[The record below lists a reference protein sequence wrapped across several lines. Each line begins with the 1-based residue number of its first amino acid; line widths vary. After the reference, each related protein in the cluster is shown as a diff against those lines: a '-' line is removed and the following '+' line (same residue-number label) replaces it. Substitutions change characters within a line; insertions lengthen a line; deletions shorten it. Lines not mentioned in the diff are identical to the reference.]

1 MRTHQQIC
9 TSAILIGVTT
19 ACTPVRFAID
29 VLPATDALD
38 ETVVMEDDGASSSTK
53 IAMIDVTGLI
63 IDARAPGLLAPGDN
77 PVSAFVEALE
87 RARDDD
93 DVKAVILRLNS
104 PGGTVTASDIMYREV
119 ITFREETGKPVV
131 MLMSDVAASGAYY
144 LACAG
149 DTIIAHP
156 TTITGSIGVI
166 MQLFN
171 FSEGMA
177 KIGIS
182 ADAVTSGPNKSM
194 GSPFEPE
201 ESEHRQIMQ
210 DMVDEFYARFRDVV
224 VTERAI
230 SEADI
235 EWVTDGR
242 VVSGARAAEI
252 GLVDR
257 TGSLRDAFDEA
268 KALAGVTSA
277 RLVKYHRA
285 YDHVGSAYATAPA
298 GGSSDATRTSPTQTQ
313 INMIQLNLPSLNEL
327 TQPGFWYLWDPNVE
341 W

>member
-1 MRTHQQIC
+1 MNRHRTLLLPL
-9 TSAILIGVTT
+9 ALNLILP

-29 VLPATDALD
+29 ILPAVDSLD
-38 ETVVMEDDGASSSTK
+38 ETTVMEDEGASSRSK
-53 IAMIDVTGLI
+53 VAMIDVTGLI
-63 IDARAPGLLAPGDN
+63 VDAPAPGLLVKGEN
-77 PVSAFVEALE
+77 PVAAFVEALQ

-93 DVKAVILRLNS
+93 GVKAIVIRLNS
-104 PGGTVTASDIMYREV
+104 PGGTVTASDVMYREV
-119 ITFREETGKPVV
+119 LHFRDETQKPVV
-131 MLMSDVAASGAYY
+131 MLMSDLAASGAYY

-171 FSEGMA
+171 FSEGME

-182 ADAVTSGPNKSM
+182 ADAVTSGPNKAM
-194 GSPFEPE
+194 GSPFEPAQL
-201 ESEHRQIMQ
+201 EHREIFQN
-210 DMVDEFYARFRDVV
+210 MVDEFYSRFRDVV
-224 VTERAI
+224 LSNRQI

-242 VVSGARAAEI
+242 IVSGARAAEI

-257 TGSLRDAFDEA
+257 TGSLRDAFEEA
-268 KALAGVTSA
+268 KALAGLSSA

-285 YDHVGSAYATAPA
+285 YDYVGSAYAAAPA
-298 GGSSDATRTSPTQTQ
+298 GPPVAAGQTQ
-313 INMIQLNLPSLNEL
+313 VNMIQLNLPSLNEL
-327 TQPGFWYLWDPNVE
+327 AQPGFWYLWDPNVE

>member
-1 MRTHQQIC
+1 MRWFLLL
-9 TSAILIGVTT
+9 SLAFLST

-29 VLPATDALD
+29 VLPATDSLD
-38 ETVVMEDDGASSSTK
+38 ETVVMEDDGASSRSK

-63 IDARAPGLLAPGDN
+63 IDSPAPGLLAEGDN
-77 PVSAFVEALE
+77 PVSSFVEALE

-93 DVKAVILRLNS
+93 DVKAVVLRLNS
-104 PGGTVTASDIMYREV
+104 PGGTVTASDVMYREV
-119 ITFREETGKPVV
+119 VHFREETGKPVV

-149 DTIIAHP
+149 DTVIAHE

-166 MQLFN
+166 MQLVN
-171 FSEGMA
+171 FSEGMD

-201 ESEHRQIMQ
+201 EAEHRALFQE
-210 DMVDEFYARFRDVV
+210 MVDEFYARFRTVV
-224 VTERAI
+224 LTERQL
-230 SEADI
+230 SPADI
-235 EWVTDGR
+235 DWVTDGR
-242 VVSGARAAEI
+242 IVSGARAAEI

-257 TGSLRDAFDEA
+257 TGSLRDAFEEA
-268 KALAGVTSA
+268 KALAGMEEA
-277 RLVKYHRA
+277 QLVKYHRA
-285 YDHVGSAYATAPA
+285 YSYVGSAYATAPA
-298 GGSSDATRTSPTQTQ
+298 GNVGPATTQTQ

-327 TQPGFWYLWDPNVE
+327 VQPGFWYLWDPNVQ

>member
-1 MRTHQQIC
+1 MSRRP
-9 TSAILIGVTT
+9 AILLAVTWVGVVLS

-29 VLPATDALD
+29 VLPATDSLD
-38 ETVVMEDDGASSSTK
+38 ETVVMEDDGASSRYK
-53 IAMIDVTGLI
+53 VAMIDVTGLI
-63 IDARAPGLLAPGDN
+63 IDAPRPGLLAEGDN
-77 PVSAFVEALE
+77 PMSAFIEALE
-87 RARDDD
+87 RSRDDD
-93 DVKAVILRLNS
+93 NVKAVVIRLNS

-119 ITFREETGKPVV
+119 LTFREETGKPVV
-131 MLMSDVAASGAYY
+131 MLMSDLAASGAYY

-166 MQLFN
+166 MQLVN
-171 FSEGMA
+171 FSEGME

-201 ESEHRQIMQ
+201 EPEHREIFQN
-210 DMVDEFYARFRDVV
+210 MVNEFYARFRDVV
-224 VTERAI
+224 ITSRTI

-242 VVSGARAAEI
+242 IVSGARAAEI

-268 KALAGVTSA
+268 KSLAEVTSA
-277 RLVKYHRA
+277 KLVKYHRA
-285 YDHVGSAYATAPA
+285 YDHVGSAYASGPA
-298 GGSSDATRTSPTQTQ
+298 GRPTTDHPAQ
-313 INMIQLNLPSLNEL
+313 INMIQLNLPSLNEM
-327 TQPGFWYLWDPNVE
+327 TQPGFWYLWDPNVQ
-341 W
+341 WSR